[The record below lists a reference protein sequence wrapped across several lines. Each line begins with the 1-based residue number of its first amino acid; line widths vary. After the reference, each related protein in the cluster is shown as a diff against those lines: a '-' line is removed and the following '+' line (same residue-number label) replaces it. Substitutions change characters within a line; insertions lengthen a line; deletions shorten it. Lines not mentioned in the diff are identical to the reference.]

1 MGRTPRQADDPVMT
15 TPDSYQP
22 RDGRRTGATWV
33 AATGVFLLF
42 SAAVVFV
49 AANWD
54 HIPAAA
60 KLAAL
65 AGLTASAIVAG
76 DRLRPSLP
84 ATGGALFHLGALLL
98 PVNVAA
104 VDVRLGAGWR
114 ETLLH
119 ASVGSL
125 VAFVPMARRARSVV
139 LAAAASAAAV
149 TTAGGIAALTSVPAP
164 LALVAAAATLLATGR
179 KQAHALVWAGVAGL
193 APLVAMVVP
202 DGGTG
207 RGVVDELGLRVVH
220 PWPVPLVTGVV
231 AAAVIALVARR
242 RDERALL
249 VVSAAAVVAHGV
261 AAWSGA
267 ALPETAR
274 ALALPSL
281 FVLVEV
287 VALAVRRDRFWSVPT
302 RVTAVTAECIAAV
315 PTGFVALFAALNTR
329 DITSAF
335 VMALVTVAWAASAVR
350 NLVTPS
356 KSTVVGAWLP
366 AELGAGA
373 LLATVGFATGA
384 ALLVATTAMLLAVAT
399 VVARPGTTNVTYPAT
414 WGLAGYATLAAASSG
429 FPGLVVTL
437 VAAAAAVAAPV
448 RWHATS
454 SEHVG
459 GTLVAL
465 VCVAFGALA
474 ANHVASPVVATW
486 WVVSCFAIAAILDG
500 QAREC
505 ADVARA
511 LAFAAVLHTLG
522 RPGADPLAPA
532 TTLLLLGVV
541 DTLRTRRFALASL
554 LALPVVQLELRGTEF
569 AHLSTG
575 TAGVALCGAAAIWF
589 GLAALVDT
597 RQAPPLLAAGG
608 ASAAVGL
615 ALASAQAT
623 TFGAALL
630 VLGTIAFGASLVTE
644 VDVLAHA
651 GAWCAT
657 VGLWTELAAGHVQ
670 TSEWYVLPVVS
681 YLLVVGVVLRSGSV
695 HRDHHRPGSWVA
707 YGPAVAMLAG
717 SGVVERLHGG
727 SAAHALFAGIVA
739 LVAVV
744 AGGARRLAAPL
755 VIGTAAL
762 GAITVHETISTAA
775 NVPLSAWLA
784 VGGAALLGAAV
795 AIERSDTSP
804 IDAGRRV
811 VDVLA
816 DCFD

>member
-1 MGRTPRQADDPVMT
+1 MGRHGLVADHPVMT
-15 TPDSYQP
+15 TTQQHQP

-65 AGLTASAIVAG
+65 AGITASAIVGG
-76 DRLRPSLP
+76 DRLRASLP

-98 PVNVAA
+98 PVNIAA
-104 VDVRLGAGWR
+104 VDARLGVSWR
-114 ETLLH
+114 ETLVH

-125 VAFVPMARRARSVV
+125 VAFVPMARRAQSVV
-139 LAAAASAAAV
+139 LGAAASAAAIA
-149 TTAGGIAALTSVPAP
+149 TAGGIAAMTPLPAP
-164 LALVAAAATLLATGR
+164 LVLATGAAAVLVAGR

-193 APLVAMVVP
+193 APLVALVVP
-202 DGGTG
+202 DGAVGH
-207 RGVVDELGLRVVH
+207 GVVDDLGVLVVH
-220 PWPVPLVTGVV
+220 PWPVPLVTGLL
-231 AAAVIALVARR
+231 AATVIGVIARR

-249 VVSAAAVVAHGV
+249 VVGAAGLVAHGV

-267 ALPETAR
+267 SLPPNER
-274 ALALPSL
+274 ALFLPAL
-281 FVLVEV
+281 FVLVEL
-287 VALAVRRDRFWSVPT
+287 VALVFRRDRFWSLPT
-302 RVTAVTAECIAAV
+302 RATAVLAECIAAV
-315 PTGFVALFAALNTR
+315 PTFLLALGAALLTR
-329 DITSAF
+329 DVASAF
-335 VMALVTVAWAASAVR
+335 VMALVSVAFAASAVR
-350 NLVTPS
+350 NLDTARSAKVL
-356 KSTVVGAWLP
+356 GAWVP
-366 AELGAGA
+366 AELAAGA
-373 LLATVGFATGA
+373 LLAAVGFATGA
-384 ALLVATTAMLLAVAT
+384 ALDVAITAMVLAVAT
-399 VVARPGTTNVTYPAT
+399 VAGRPGTTNVTYPAT
-414 WGLAGYATLAAASSG
+414 WGLAGYATLAATGSG
-429 FPGLVVTL
+429 YVGLFVTL

-465 VCVAFGALA
+465 LCLGYGALA
-474 ANHVASPVVATW
+474 AGPVAGPVIGTW
-486 WVVSCFAIAAILDG
+486 FVLGCFAVAAILDG
-500 QAREC
+500 AARDC

-511 LAFAAVLHTLG
+511 FAFAAVLQTLG

-532 TTLLLLGVV
+532 TTLLFLGAL

-554 LALPVVQLELRGTEF
+554 LALPLVQVEFTGTQLV
-569 AHLSTG
+569 HLSTG
-575 TAGVALCGAAAIWF
+575 TAGVALCGVAAIWLGF
-589 GLAALVDT
+589 AALVE
-597 RQAPPLLAAGG
+597 RRHQSPLLAAAG
-608 ASAAVGL
+608 ASALVGL
-615 ALASAQAT
+615 VLSSAQAS
-623 TFGAALL
+623 TFGAALIVVGGL
-630 VLGTIAFGASLVTE
+630 VLGASLVAGSAP
-644 VDVLAHA
+644 LAHA
-651 GAWCAT
+651 GVWGAT
-657 VGLWTELAAGHVQ
+657 VGVWVELAAGRVQ
-670 TSEWYVLPVVS
+670 ASEWYVIPVAA
-681 YLLVVGVVLRSGSV
+681 YLLVVGVVLRA
-695 HRDHHRPGSWVA
+695 RRAADHRPGSWVA

-727 SAAHALFAGIVA
+727 SPVHALFAGTVA

-762 GAITVHETISTAA
+762 GAITLHETISTAA